1 MKHYRPVTRLTFSVE
16 VPTETPVCAQTSFET
31 KVDFLVDLVD
41 RAVIYVFQKE
51 SAL

>member
-1 MKHYRPVTRLTFSVE
+1 MKHYRPVTRSMCFFE
-16 VPTETPVCAQTSFET
+16 VPTEEPVCAQTSFQT

-41 RAVIYVFQKE
+41 RAIVYLFQKE

>member
-1 MKHYRPVTRLTFSVE
+1 MKHYRPVTRSVCSCE
-16 VPTETPVCAQTSFET
+16 VPTPTPVCAQTSFQT

-41 RAVIYVFQKE
+41 RAVIFIFQKE